1 MGKFVGGIKMSFINK
16 IFDQNKRYL
25 RSFKKIVD
33 EVNALEEKVKALND
47 SDFPKKTEE
56 FRHRLAKGETLD
68 DIMPEAFALVREV
81 SKRTIGLRPFDVQIM
96 GAVALHRGMVTEM
109 KTGEG
114 KTLVAVMPAYLN
126 ALEGKGVH
134 IITVNDY
141 LARRDS
147 EWMGP
152 IYEALG
158 LTVGAIQSEMNP
170 EERREIYNRDVT
182 YGTNNEMGFDYLRDN
197 LAYLPEQR
205 VQRGHN
211 YAIVD
216 EVDSVL
222 IDEARTPLIISGPA
236 GTSSKLYKMFASYA
250 KKLRPDV
257 DFKMDEKTKNITLTE
272 EGIKKTEKLIGVSN
286 LYDPQNV
293 EYNFHMLNALRALYM
308 YKHDVDYIVRGD
320 EVLIVD
326 EFTGRILEGR
336 RYSEGLHQAIEAKE
350 GVKIKEET
358 ITYATITLQNYFLM
372 YKKLAG
378 MTGTAYTEKEEFD
391 QIYNMKVVVIPTN
404 KPVIRKDMNDLI
416 FRTEKEKF
424 NAIVEDIVERYKKGQ
439 PVLVGTI
446 SIEKSERLSQM
457 LKKRGIPHEV
467 LNAKH
472 PEREAEIIAN
482 AGQKGAVTI
491 ATNMAGRGT
500 DIKPGEGVVELGG
513 LYVLGTERHEA
524 RRIDNQLRGRT
535 GRQGD
540 PGETRFYLSTEDNLL
555 RIFGGDKMRSLM
567 NTLKVKDGEPIE
579 HSMLSKLIEQ
589 AQKKVEGIHFSIRK
603 HLLELDS
610 VLDRQRNAV
619 YSHRNWILN
628 GTDVEDHLME
638 IFEDVV
644 DRRIEKYCHDRYAD
658 NWDFESLKAELKP
671 IFPFININEKAA
683 DLQSLRSEIM
693 NEIKENYERKVSE
706 IGIEQFPNI
715 IKYVMLRVIDERWKM
730 HLQTVDH
737 LKESVNLRAYGQ
749 KDPVIEFKRESY
761 EMFEEMVDGMYD
773 DISSIA
779 FRIVVV
785 DEQKEKERARKE
797 FAILQTQH
805 DEFSMSSGKAEKKRA
820 GSSKSKRKRMRVK
833 R

>member
-1 MGKFVGGIKMSFINK
+1 MSFMNK

-33 EVNALEEKVKALND
+33 EVNALEDEVKKFSD
-47 SDFPKKTEE
+47 SDFSVKTEE
-56 FRHRLAKGETLD
+56 FRHRLENGESLD
-68 DIMPEAFALVREV
+68 DIMPEAFAIVREA
-81 SKRTIGLRPFDVQIM
+81 SKRMIGLRPFDVQIM
-96 GAVALHRGMVTEM
+96 GAVALHRGMVAEM

-147 EWMGP
+147 EWMRP
-152 IYEALG
+152 IYELLG

-170 EERREIYNRDVT
+170 EKRREIYNCDVT

-205 VQRGHN
+205 VQRGHH

-257 DFKMDEKTKNITLTE
+257 DFKIDEKTKNVTLTE
-272 EGIKKTEKLIGVSN
+272 EGIRRTEKLIGVNN

-293 EYNFHMLNALRALYM
+293 EYNFHMINALRALHL
-308 YKHDVDYIVRGD
+308 YKRDVDYLVRGD

-326 EFTGRILEGR
+326 EFTGRVLEGR

-378 MTGTAYTEKEEFD
+378 MTGTAYTEREEFD

-404 KPVIRKDMNDLI
+404 RPVIRNDMNDLI

-424 NAIVEDIVERYKKGQ
+424 DAIVEDIVERHKKGQ

-446 SIEKSERLSQM
+446 SIEKSEKLSQM

-567 NTLKVKDGEPIE
+567 NTLRVKDGEPIE

-644 DRRIEKYCHDRYAD
+644 DRRIERYCRDKYIE
-658 NWDFESLKAELKP
+658 NWDFGGLESELKS
-671 IFPFININEKAA
+671 IFPFLSVDGNKVE
-683 DLQSLRSEIM
+683 DLQSLKSKIM
-693 NEIKENYERKVSE
+693 EEIKENYEKKVNE
-706 IGIEQFPNI
+706 IGVDQFPNI
-715 IKYVMLRVIDERWKM
+715 IKYVMLRVIDERWKT

-773 DISSIA
+773 DISAIA

-785 DEQKEKERARKE
+785 DEQREKERAKKE

-805 DEFSMSSGKAEKKRA
+805 DDFSMSSGKAEKKKSA
-820 GSSKSKRKRMRVK
+820 ASSKRKRMRVK

>member
-1 MGKFVGGIKMSFINK
+1 MSIINK
-16 IFDQNKRYL
+16 LFDQNKRYIK
-25 RSFKKIVD
+25 SFSKIV
-33 EVNALEEKVKALND
+33 EKVNALEDQMKKLKD
-47 SDFPKKTEE
+47 SDFPKKTQE
-56 FRHRLAKGETLD
+56 FKERLSKGETLD
-68 DIMPEAFALVREV
+68 DLMPEAFALVKEAAY
-81 SKRTIGLRPFDVQIM
+81 RTIGLKPFDVQVM
-96 GAVALHRGMVTEM
+96 GAVALHRGMVAEM

-126 ALEGKGVH
+126 ALSEKGVH

-141 LARRDS
+141 LARRDAQ
-147 EWMGP
+147 WMGP

-158 LTVGAIQSEMNP
+158 LKVGAIQSEMDP
-170 EERREIYNRDVT
+170 DERRQMYNCDVT

-236 GTSSKLYKMFASYA
+236 GTSSKLYKMFSALA
-250 KKLRPDV
+250 KKFIPER
-257 DFKMDEKTKNITLTE
+257 DFKIDEKSKTVSLTE
-272 EGIKKTEKLIGVSN
+272 EGIKKAEKILGVNN
-286 LYDPQNV
+286 LYDPQNIN
-293 EYNFHMLNALRALYM
+293 YNFHLLNALRALHL
-308 YKHDVDYIVRGD
+308 YKRDVDYLVRNG

-326 EFTGRILEGR
+326 EFTGRVLEGR

-350 GVKIKEET
+350 GVRVKEET
-358 ITYATITLQNYFLM
+358 VTYATITLQNYFLM

-378 MTGTAYTEKEEFD
+378 MTGTAYTEREEFD

-416 FRTEKEKF
+416 FKSEKEKF
-424 NAIVEDIVERYKKGQ
+424 EAIVEDIAKRYEKGQ

-446 SIEKSERLSQM
+446 SIEKSEKLSQM

-472 PEREAEIIAN
+472 PEREAEIIAK

-500 DIKPGEGVVELGG
+500 DIKLGEGVKELGG

-524 RRIDNQLRGRT
+524 RRIDNQLRGRC

-567 NTLKVKDGEPIE
+567 NTLKISEGQPIQ

-610 VLDRQRNAV
+610 VLDRQRNAI
-619 YSHRNWILN
+619 YSHRNWILD
-628 GTDVEDHLME
+628 GTDVEEHLLE

-644 DRRIEKYCHDRYAD
+644 DRRVEKYCSSKLPDE
-658 NWDFESLKAELKP
+658 WDLDGMVEELKG
-671 IFPFININEKAA
+671 IFPFLELNKNSIETKKDVKDQVMKN
-683 DLQSLRSEIM
+683 
-693 NEIKENYERKVSE
+693 IKENYELKVKE
-706 IGIEQFPNI
+706 IGEEQFANI
-715 IKYVMLRVIDERWKM
+715 IKYVMLKVIDERWRM

-749 KDPVIEFKRESY
+749 KDPVIEFKKDSY

-773 DISSIA
+773 DVSSIA
-779 FRIVVV
+779 FRIVVI
-785 DEQKEKERARKE
+785 DEQKEREEAKKT
-797 FAILQTQH
+797 FAILQAQH
-805 DEFSMSSGKAEKKRA
+805 DEFSSSLGSDKSKAKGRS
-820 GSSKSKRKRMRVK
+820 SSKKKRMRVK

>member
-1 MGKFVGGIKMSFINK
+1 MSFVGKL
-16 IFDQNKRYL
+16 FDQNKRYIK
-25 RSFKKIVD
+25 SFSKIV
-33 EVNALEEKVKALND
+33 EKVNALEEDMKKLND

-56 FRHRLAKGETLD
+56 FRERLSKGETLD
-68 DIMPEAFALVREV
+68 KLMPEAFALAREAA
-81 SKRTIGLRPFDVQIM
+81 KRAIGLRPFDVQIM
-96 GAVALHRGMVTEM
+96 GAVALHKGMVAEM

-126 ALEGKGVH
+126 ALSGKGVH

-141 LARRDS
+141 LARRDA
-147 EWMGP
+147 EWMRP
-152 IYEALG
+152 VYEMLG

-170 EERREIYNRDVT
+170 DERREMYNRDVT

-236 GTSSKLYKMFASYA
+236 GTSSKLYKMFASLA
-250 KKLRPDV
+250 KKFVPER
-257 DFKMDEKTKNITLTE
+257 DFKIDEKSKTVSLTE
-272 EGIKKTEKLIGVSN
+272 EGIRRAEKLLGINN
-286 LYDPQNV
+286 LYDPQNIN
-293 EYNFHMLNALRALYM
+293 YNFHLLNALRALHL
-308 YKHDVDYIVRGD
+308 YKRDIDYLVRNG

-326 EFTGRILEGR
+326 EFTGRVLEGR

-350 GVKIKEET
+350 GVRVKEET
-358 ITYATITLQNYFLM
+358 VTYATITLQNYFLM

-391 QIYNMKVVVIPTN
+391 QIYNMEVVVIPTN

-424 NAIVEDIVERYKKGQ
+424 DAIVEDIVKRHEKGQ

-472 PEREAEIIAN
+472 PEREAEIIAK

-500 DIKPGEGVVELGG
+500 DIKLGDGVKELGG

-524 RRIDNQLRGRT
+524 RRIDNQLRGRC

-555 RIFGGDKMRSLM
+555 RIFGGDKMKSLM
-567 NTLKVKDGEPIE
+567 NTLKIGEGEPIQ
-579 HSMLSKLIEQ
+579 HGMLSKLIEQ
-589 AQKKVEGIHFSIRK
+589 AQKKVEGMHFSIRK
-603 HLLELDS
+603 HLLELDA
-610 VLDRQRNAV
+610 VLDRQRNAI
-619 YSHRNWILN
+619 YSHRNWILD
-628 GTDVEDHLME
+628 GTDVESHLMD

-644 DRRIEKYCHDRYAD
+644 DRRIQKYCYSKIAD
-658 NWDFESLKAELKP
+658 EWNVEGMMEELKG
-671 IFPFININEKAA
+671 IFPFIELNKNSIESRE
-683 DLQSLRSEIM
+683 DLKEELMKS
-693 NEIKENYERKVSE
+693 IKENYELKVKE
-706 IGIEQFPNI
+706 IGEEQFANI
-715 IKYVMLRVIDERWKM
+715 IKYVMLKVIDERWRM

-749 KDPVIEFKRESY
+749 KDPVIEFKKDSY

-773 DISSIA
+773 DVSSIA

-785 DEQKEKERARKE
+785 DEQKEREEAKKT
-797 FAILQTQH
+797 FAILQAQH
-805 DEFSMSSGKAEKKRA
+805 DEFSSPVGGSTSKTSNKSGTSGKK
-820 GSSKSKRKRMRVK
+820 KRMRVK

>member
-1 MGKFVGGIKMSFINK
+1 MSFVDK
-16 IFDQNKRYL
+16 LFDQNKRYVKNFTKTVAKVNDL
-25 RSFKKIVD
+25 AAEMKK
-33 EVNALEEKVKALND
+33 LEDA
-47 SDFPKKTEE
+47 DFIKKTKE
-56 FRHRLAKGETLD
+56 FRERLKNGEKLS
-68 DIMPEAFALVREV
+68 DIMVEAFALVREA
-81 SKRTIGLRPFDVQIM
+81 SERAIGLRPFDVQVM
-96 GAVALHRGMVTEM
+96 GAIALHKGMVAEM

-126 ALEGKGVH
+126 ALSGEGVH

-141 LARRDS
+141 LARRDA
-147 EWMGP
+147 EWMRP
-152 IYEALG
+152 IYEMLG
-158 LTVGAIQSEMNP
+158 LKVGVIQSNMNP
-170 EERREIYNRDVT
+170 DERRQAYNCDIT

-236 GTSSKLYKMFASYA
+236 GTSSKLYKMFAALA
-250 KKLRPDV
+250 KKFVPER
-257 DFKMDEKTKNITLTE
+257 DFKIDEKSKTVSLTE
-272 EGIKKTEKLIGVSN
+272 EGIKRAEKLIGVDN
-286 LYDPQNV
+286 LYDPQNIN
-293 EYNFHMLNALRALYM
+293 YNFHLLNALRALHL
-308 YKHDVDYIVRGD
+308 YKRDVDYLVRNG

-326 EFTGRILEGR
+326 EFTGRVLEGR

-350 GVKIKEET
+350 GVRVKEET
-358 ITYATITLQNYFLM
+358 VTYATITLQNYFLM

-391 QIYNMKVVVIPTN
+391 QIYDMKVVVIPTN

-416 FRTEKEKF
+416 YKSEREKF
-424 NAIVEDIVERYKKGQ
+424 EAIVDDIVKRHEKGQ

-446 SIEKSERLSQM
+446 SIEKSEKLSQM
-457 LKKRGIPHEV
+457 LKRKGIPHEV

-472 PEREAEIIAN
+472 PEREAEIIAK

-500 DIKPGEGVVELGG
+500 DIKLGEGVTELGG
-513 LYVLGTERHEA
+513 LYVLGTERHES
-524 RRIDNQLRGRT
+524 RRIDNQLRGRC

-567 NTLKVKDGEPIE
+567 NTLKIKDGEPIE
-579 HSMLSKLIEQ
+579 HGMLSRLIEQ

-610 VLDRQRNAV
+610 VLDRQRNAI
-619 YSHRNWILN
+619 YSHRNWILS
-628 GTDVEDHLME
+628 GTDVEEHLME

-644 DRRIEKYCHDRYAD
+644 ERRIEKYCFSKLPDE
-658 NWDFESLKAELKP
+658 WDTKGMFDELKG
-671 IFPFININEKAA
+671 IFPFLDEINFESKEELKEKVMKT
-683 DLQSLRSEIM
+683 IM
-693 NEIKENYERKVSE
+693 ENYRLKVKE
-706 IGIEQFPNI
+706 IGEDQFPKI
-715 IKYVMLRVIDERWKM
+715 IKYVMLKVIDERWRM

-749 KDPVIEFKRESY
+749 KDPVIEFKKDSY

-785 DEQKEKERARKE
+785 DEQKEREEAKKT
-797 FAILQTQH
+797 FAILQAQH
-805 DEFSMSSGKAEKKRA
+805 DEFSSSSNGTSGGSRKRTKK
-820 GSSKSKRKRMRVK
+820 KRMRVK

>member
-1 MGKFVGGIKMSFINK
+1 MGKPVGGIKMSFINK

-25 RSFKKIVD
+25 KSFKKIVD
-33 EVNALEEKVKALND
+33 KVNALEEEVKALSD
-47 SDFPKKTEE
+47 SNFPKKTEE
-56 FRHRLAKGETLD
+56 FRHRLANGETLD
-68 DIMPEAFALVREV
+68 DIMPEAFALVREA
-81 SKRTIGLRPFDVQIM
+81 SRRTIGLRPFDVQIM

-250 KKLRPDV
+250 KKLKPDV

-272 EGIKKTEKLIGVSN
+272 EGIKKTEKLIGVDN

-326 EFTGRILEGR
+326 EFTGRVLEGR

-358 ITYATITLQNYFLM
+358 VTYATITLQNYFLM

-391 QIYNMKVVVIPTN
+391 QIYNMKVVIIPTN
-404 KPVIRKDMNDLI
+404 KPVIREDKNDLI

-424 NAIVEDIVERYKKGQ
+424 DAIVEDIVERYKKGQ

-446 SIEKSERLSQM
+446 SIEKSEKLSQM
-457 LKKRGIPHEV
+457 LKKRGVPHEV

-482 AGQKGAVTI
+482 AGQKGSVTI

-628 GTDVEDHLME
+628 GTDVEGHLME

-644 DRRIEKYCHDRYAD
+644 DRRIEKYCRDRYAD

-671 IFPFININEKAA
+671 IFPFINVNEKAP
-683 DLQSLRSEIM
+683 DLQTLKSEIM
-693 NEIKENYERKVSE
+693 NEIKENYEHKVNE
-706 IGIEQFPNI
+706 IGVEQFPNI

-805 DEFSMSSGKAEKKRA
+805 DEFSMSSGKSEKKRA
-820 GSSKSKRKRMRVK
+820 GSSKRKRMRVK